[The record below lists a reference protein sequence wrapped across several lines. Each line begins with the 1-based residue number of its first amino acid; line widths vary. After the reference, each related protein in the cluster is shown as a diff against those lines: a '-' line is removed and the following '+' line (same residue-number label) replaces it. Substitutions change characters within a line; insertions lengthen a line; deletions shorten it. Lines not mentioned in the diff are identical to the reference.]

1 MQKEKDENNW
11 TVCSAVRLQS
21 RIDCIDFVITN
32 ADSAN
37 GPWVFID
44 SLIDFWSISCDGA
57 EAYTPVLLTKCI
69 KTYVCDCWTSLP
81 VIRRHG
87 WNERILLC
95 CICFCFLHQRK
106 WSAQPAI
113 IMKAFLIFTFANRR
127 AACSRGSGTR
137 VDYPIHDVSLISAR
151 VAQMFLAFCLNQ
163 GRRFCRKRIHC
174 WSDSQ
179 VVRFQRFDLDVLH
192 QLLTSWDWDPTIN
205 YFSRIVL
212 EATLRAKCL
221 AAQWRLNNMPASI
234 KRIYKSR
241 RQTISINLNL
251 FVAALSSCSENRRLL
266 LAC

>member
-1 MQKEKDENNW
+1 MREYFCAAS
-11 TVCSAVRLQS
+11 VS
-21 RIDCIDFVITN
+21 
-32 ADSAN
+32 
-37 GPWVFID
+37 VFFIRGND
-44 SLIDFWSISCDGA
+44 LLSL
-57 EAYTPVLLTKCI
+57 L
-69 KTYVCDCWTSLP
+69 SLWK
-81 VIRRHG
+81 R
-87 WNERILLC
+87 
-95 CICFCFLHQRK
+95 
-106 WSAQPAI
+106 
-113 IMKAFLIFTFANRR
+113 FLIFTFANRR

-179 VVRFQRFDLDVLH
+179 VVRFQRCDLDVLH

-251 FVAALSSCSENRRLL
+251 FVAALSSCSENLRLL